1 MSKFTTTSGFVV
13 GAAVLGLT
21 LAIVFL
27 ATVFASASAPAQAEP
42 EIASAVHRPLGKADH
57 LPVRTVGAACSSKG
71 WPYYDQ
77 GCRFDLRT
85 LDKEAPTVRVIALR

>member
-1 MSKFTTTSGFVV
+1 MSRFTITSGFVV

-21 LAIVFL
+21 LA
-27 ATVFASASAPAQAEP
+27 TVFASASPPAQAEP
-42 EIASAVHRPLGKADH
+42 EIASALHRPLSKADR

-77 GCRFDLRT
+77 SCRFDLRT
-85 LDKEAPTVRVIALR
+85 LDTSAPMVRVIALH